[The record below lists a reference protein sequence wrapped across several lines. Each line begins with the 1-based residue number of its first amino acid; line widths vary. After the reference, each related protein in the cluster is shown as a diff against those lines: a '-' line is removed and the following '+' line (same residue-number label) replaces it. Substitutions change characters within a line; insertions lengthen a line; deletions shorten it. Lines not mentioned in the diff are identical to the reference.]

1 MKGLL
6 MNHVFITEKTIR
18 NYGLLAIVIVV
29 ALYLSGHSLALRGA
43 GFVPFLFLIQP
54 AFEVLKHDALSGWH
68 KFVITLPIK
77 RATYVQSH
85 YLLCLILIG
94 SAAIISLGL
103 FLLAQLLIDF
113 DTILT
118 FYLFFFR
125 GMGIVLIIAA
135 LVYPLTFKLG
145 IENLTQSSSL
155 AVLVRLDSSSQAQSY
170 FLYFTSS
177 SNDSVDLIF
186 SLIFLVIS
194 FILFLLSCLISSYIF
209 NQKEY

>member
-6 MNHVFITEKTIR
+6 LNHVFITEKTIR

-145 IENLTQSSSL
+145 IEKSDSIVIISSISSVGIFFASSIVFSL
-155 AVLVRLDSSSQAQSY
+155 
-170 FLYFTSS
+170 FTSNS
-177 SNDSVDLIF
+177 SDSVDLIF

-194 FILFLLSCLISSYIF
+194 CILFLLSCLISSNIF